1 MRTGFLAMRLALGG
15 LIVPFVF
22 VYQPELL
29 MLDGSAVDTIRA
41 AVILLI
47 GVTLLAVA
55 AEGHLFVPLPIWLR
69 IVLAL
74 GAIGLVTPN
83 YVLDLVGAIVAL
95 AALGAAMF
103 MAKRQE
109 RLHWREI

>member
-1 MRTGFLAMRLALGG
+1 MPFTLISCLGWSAATR
-15 LIVPFVF
+15 VPTPPFSRSR
-22 VYQPELL
+22 E
-29 MLDGSAVDTIRA
+29 T
-41 AVILLI
+41 
-47 GVTLLAVA
+47 

-83 YVLDLVGAIVAL
+83 HVLDLVGAIVAL